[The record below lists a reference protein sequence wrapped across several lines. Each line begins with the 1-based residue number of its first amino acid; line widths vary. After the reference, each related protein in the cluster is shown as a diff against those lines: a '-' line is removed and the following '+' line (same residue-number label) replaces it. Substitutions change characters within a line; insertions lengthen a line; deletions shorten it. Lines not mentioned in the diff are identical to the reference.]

1 MVMINRKPKLTHEQ
15 RIAAHI
21 EAAQQAHATQQAK
34 QLQAARDTF
43 KRALLSP
50 DIAKAAAGKAIDAP
64 TLTSALLELAAIY
77 EPDGKAGKAV
87 LAEALTDKSVIDSVI
102 EVLKGAGL
110 VGGATAAHLR
120 WCDLTKVEALAGS
133 PRQKLNQ
140 VLNQRLLTRAA
151 TDHRYEVQT
160 DGKVKIHPNPKKL
173 PLTEEEKAAIR
184 EREAEAEHRK
194 RMGIDTHANSEAAR
208 ILEAAEIEAARIK
221 AARLIQLESAKPWA
235 YVVVGIIVLV
245 WFINGVNNV

>member
-1 MVMINRKPKLTHEQ
+1 MIKRKPKLSHEQ

-21 EAAQQAHATQQAK
+21 EAAQQAYAAQQAK

-43 KRALLSP
+43 KRALLAP
-50 DIAKAAAGKAIDAP
+50 EIAQAAAGKAIDPLA
-64 TLTSALLELAAIY
+64 LTTALNDVAAIY
-77 EPDGKAGKAV
+77 EPDSKAGKTV
-87 LAEALTDKSVIDSVI
+87 LLEALTDKALIDGVI
-102 EVLKGAGL
+102 EVLKDAGL
-110 VGGATAAHLR
+110 VAGATAAHLR

-133 PRQKLNQ
+133 PRQKFNQLLNK
-140 VLNQRLLTRAA
+140 RLFSKAA
-151 TDHRYEVQT
+151 TDPRLEVQA
-160 DGKVKIHPNPKKL
+160 DGKIKVHPHPKKL
-173 PLTEEEKAAIR
+173 PLSEEEKAAIR
-184 EREAEAEHRK
+184 EREAEAEHRR

-235 YVVVGIIVLV
+235 WMVVGIIALV